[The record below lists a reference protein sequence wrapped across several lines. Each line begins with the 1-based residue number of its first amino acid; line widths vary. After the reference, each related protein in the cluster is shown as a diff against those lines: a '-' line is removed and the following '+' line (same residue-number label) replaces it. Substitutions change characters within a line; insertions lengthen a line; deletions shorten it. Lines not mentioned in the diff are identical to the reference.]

1 MMYAE
6 FLEYSCGLHRQWKKT
21 HCRKRCERTEPWTM
35 QALMFFV
42 KSLYMFWWQWICESC
57 FHLVRS
63 LWQSVVPAS
72 LWNLGILLKLQHRK
86 LWISGISPAGFAVS
100 CSDLFWS
107 WLGSQ
112 IWSYQSLAA
121 DRRESN
127 ARRSAHIPT
136 PLAIEIPDLS
146 KLSKQFKLKLVMKF
160 HKSNQ
165 MTRPHYRN
173 HRKKVPAFV
182 AQEVHQL
189 QGREVRC
196 QRNVMQFLDAL
207 IVK

>member
-42 KSLYMFWWQWICESC
+42 KVCTC
-57 FHLVRS
+57 FDGSEFVNLVFISSEVCDS
-63 LWQSVVPAS
+63 LWSQPLCGTFGFSWSCNTGSYEFLEFLLLDLQFRVQTCFGPGSAHKSDLIKAS
-72 LWNLGILLKLQHRK
+72 LQIDEKAMQDAQHTFRLHSQLRFRTWVNWVNNSNWN
-86 LWISGISPAGFAVS
+86 
-100 CSDLFWS
+100 WS
-107 WLGSQ
+107 WNFTTLQGSQ
-112 IWSYQSLAA
+112 
-121 DRRESN
+121 E
-127 ARRSAHIPT
+127 
-136 PLAIEIPDLS
+136 
-146 KLSKQFKLKLVMKF
+146 
-160 HKSNQ
+160 
-165 MTRPHYRN
+165 
-173 HRKKVPAFV
+173 KKVPAFV

-207 IVK
+207 IIK

>member
-42 KSLYMFWWQWICESC
+42 KVCTC
-57 FHLVRS
+57 FDGSEFVNLVFISSEVCDS
-63 LWQSVVPAS
+63 LWSQPVCGTLGFSWSCNTGSYEFLEFLLLDLQFRVQTCFGPGSAHKSDLIKAS
-72 LWNLGILLKLQHRK
+72 LQIDEKAMQDAQHTFR
-86 LWISGISPAGFAVS
+86 LH
-100 CSDLFWS
+100 
-107 WLGSQ
+107 SQ
-112 IWSYQSLAA
+112 LRFRTWV
-121 DRRESN
+121 N
-127 ARRSAHIPT
+127 
-136 PLAIEIPDLS
+136 
-146 KLSKQFKLKLVMKF
+146 LSKQFKLKLVMKF